1 MAQQEAVR
9 TSLTGSTGLTSS
21 TSLTGAAL
29 VRLLDAL
36 TDPRMRVREARASF
50 ADGLVQWVGWA
61 DAIALSA
68 ALERPPIANPDDA
81 AFDARAECGRV
92 RTALTKALAREAAA
106 TYADMG
112 YTLFR
117 RRYATQQQSMEDS
130 IGALRER
137 VRAAAAARSPE
148 LARLSA
154 VDAVMAQVLGMQ
166 ERRLL
171 GTVPGL
177 LERHY
182 RRLQSEHEGS
192 EDWVALFRHDMQAVM
207 LAELDL
213 RLQPVEGLI
222 EAMDN

>member
-9 TSLTGSTGLTSS
+9 TSLTGS

-36 TDPRMRVREARASF
+36 TDPRMRVRDARAGF
-50 ADGLVQWVGWA
+50 ADGLVHWVGWA

-68 ALERPPIANPDDA
+68 ALERPPAANPDDA
-81 AFDARAECGRV
+81 AFDARAECVRV
-92 RTALTKALAREAAA
+92 RATLAKALAREVAA

-154 VDAVMAQVLGMQ
+154 VDTVMAQALGVQ

-177 LERHY
+177 LEKHY
-182 RRLQSEHEGS
+182 KRLQSEHEGS

-222 EAMDN
+222 EALDDD